1 MPVELFEKQGLVS
14 EYPMDNPDHTV
25 LFSVYEFHGY
35 EFFTEKFVDEFIR
48 TRHDL
53 NKIDIAKVIED
64 EPDPLGIEPTACSK
78 NLIKTQYGIGELI
91 FSYHENPDPN
101 KFHHVSAITTSREIA
116 AGRQIHVSLHETL
129 LILNDFD
136 PTLLFYELDPSE
148 LGSNLI
154 KSGNVNTIIDMYEET
169 LSDYSIKLN

>member
-1 MPVELFEKQGLVS
+1 MHAEFFEKQGLIS
-14 EYPMDNPDHTV
+14 KYPMDNPDHTV

-35 EFFTEKFVDEFIR
+35 EFFTEEFVDEFIR

-53 NKIDIAKVIED
+53 NRIDISTLIKD
-64 EPDPLGIEPTACSK
+64 EPDPSGIEPTACSK
-78 NLIKTQYGIGELI
+78 NLIKTEYGIGELI

-101 KFHHVSAITTSREIA
+101 EIHHVSAITTSREIP
-116 AGRQIHVSLHETL
+116 AGRQIHVSFHGTL

-136 PTLLFYELDPSE
+136 PSLSFYELDPSE

-154 KSGNVNTIIDMYEET
+154 KSGKVNTIIELYEAT
-169 LSDYSIKLN
+169 LADYSIKLN